1 MKAGL
6 AHSVGQA
13 SIGIRILLAMVSL
26 VTAALCIG
34 GGRVIATTSPLARA
48 LAVILVIPVGF
59 IIFLAAM
66 FCLMP
71 HSPFG
76 QRLDELVPRLREG
89 KVAVTTA
96 VVLWLV
102 AFYATR

>member
-6 AHSVGQA
+6 THSVGQA

-34 GGRVIATTSPLARA
+34 GGRVIATTSPLA
-48 LAVILVIPVGF
+48 VILVIPVGF
-59 IIFLAAM
+59 VIFLAAM

-71 HSPFG
+71 HSSFG